1 MSLSQLSALILMNL
15 VGVVTPGPDIFLV
28 TRYATRSRRHALA
41 STLGI
46 LTGLSLWATL
56 TVIGAAALLT
66 AYPALLGV
74 IQIVGGGWLLWMGQG
89 MLRGGL
95 AQLRATEPSITDVEA
110 IFGTLWQS
118 YRQGVATNLS
128 NPKAVLFFAA
138 MIAPLM
144 PPNPG
149 LWASISAVLA
159 ILLSAGAL
167 FVVISLVISTK
178 RMRSRMLRAG
188 PWVDAAAGVFFLL
201 AGVVLLVTG
210 LQDVLG

>member
-1 MSLSQLSALILMNL
+1 MSPGQLGALILMNL
-15 VGVVTPGPDIFLV
+15 VGVITPGPDIFLV
-28 TRYATRSRRHALA
+28 TRFATRSRAHALA
-41 STLGI
+41 GTLGI
-46 LTGLSLWATL
+46 LTGLTLWATL

-74 IQIVGGGWLLWMGQG
+74 IQVLGGCWLLWMGQG

-95 AQLRATEPSITDVEA
+95 AQLRDHRTAVEDVSA
-110 IFGTLWQS
+110 IFGTIGQS

-138 MIAPLM
+138 MIAPLL

-149 LWASISAVLA
+149 LAVSALA
-159 ILLSAGAL
+159 VGAIVASAGAL

-178 RMRSRMLRAG
+178 RMRSRMLLVG
-188 PWVDAAAGVFFLL
+188 PWIDAAAGVFFLV
-201 AGVVLLVTG
+201 AGVVLIANGGAEL
-210 LQDVLG
+210 LG

>member
-41 STLGI
+41 GMLGI

-66 AYPALLGV
+66 AYPALLGF

-95 AQLRATEPSITDVEA
+95 AQLRTTDRSITDVEA

-128 NPKAVLFFAA
+128 NPKVVLFFAA

-149 LWASISAVLA
+149 FWASLSAVLA

-167 FVVISLVISTK
+167 FAVISLVISTK
-178 RMRSRMLRAG
+178 RMRSRMLYVG
-188 PWVDAAAGVFFLL
+188 PWVDATAGVFFLV
-201 AGVVLLVTG
+201 AGVALVVTG
-210 LQDVLG
+210 LQDVVG